1 MTWNELLKSG
11 PARWVIAFCIL
22 SSLIIVFYLPT
33 FYGDIIEP
41 KRGMYL
47 NDVVLNLFTPFNWSV
62 MIFTMIYISVL
73 QTIYSVARHPDLI
86 LLGLA
91 TYFAV
96 SLIRMVT
103 MYFLTL
109 EPPVDMIL
117 LIDPISTKF
126 YPDNTFAKD
135 MFFSGHISTMM
146 VLVLIEKNKW
156 ARRTKIGFTFAIGLF
171 LAWQHV
177 HYTIDILV
185 APIVTS
191 AVFYGLKKVL
201 GPPIKD

>member
-1 MTWNELLKSG
+1 M
-11 PARWVIAFCIL
+11 I
-22 SSLIIVFYLPT
+22 FYLPV

-41 KRGMYL
+41 KQGIYL
-47 NDVVLNLFTPFNWSV
+47 NDVVLNLFTPVNWSV
-62 MIFTMIYISVL
+62 LIFSMIYISVL
-73 QTIYSVARHPDLI
+73 QTIFSVARHPDLI

-91 TYFAV
+91 TYFGV

-117 LIDPISTKF
+117 LIDPISSKF

-156 ARRTKIGFTFAIGLF
+156 ARWAKIGFTFAIGVL

-185 APIVTS
+185 APIVTIV
-191 AVFYGLKKVL
+191 VFYCLKNIL
-201 GPPIKD
+201 GHTLND